1 MLDIFDMHTHS
12 IASGHSYNTIYE
24 MARGAADLGLKALG
38 ITEHAPALPGTC
50 HALYFS
56 NLYVVPRE
64 LSGVKLYLGAE
75 LNIIDYEGRVDL
87 GPAEL
92 KRLDIVIASMHPPCL
107 TPGSC
112 KELTHAYICAMENPY
127 VQVIGHPDDG
137 RYLADYEEMAR
148 KAKEYHVLLEL
159 NNSSLKP
166 GGYRQN
172 SWENA
177 RAMLKHCER
186 FGTKVIMNSDAHVV
200 SDVGDHRFAWKLVQ
214 ETGFP
219 EELVVNGSLEELDGY
234 LQR

>member
-1 MLDIFDMHTHS
+1 M
-12 IASGHSYNTIYE
+12 
-24 MARGAADLGLKALG
+24 
-38 ITEHAPALPGTC
+38 
-50 HALYFS
+50 
-56 NLYVVPRE
+56 
-64 LSGVKLYLGAE
+64 
-75 LNIIDYEGRVDL
+75 
-87 GPAEL
+87 
-92 KRLDIVIASMHPPCL
+92 
-107 TPGSC
+107 
-112 KELTHAYICAMENPY
+112 
-127 VQVIGHPDDG
+127 QVIGHPDDG